1 MESRKQWAQGSLH
14 GGKKILNISKHCSAL
29 QVKTQP
35 FLADSNY
42 DDYKEDS
49 KLS

>member
-1 MESRKQWAQGSLH
+1 MERKAVGSRKLTW
-14 GGKKILNISKHCSAL
+14 GKKFLNISKHCSAL

-42 DDYKEDS
+42 DDYSEDS